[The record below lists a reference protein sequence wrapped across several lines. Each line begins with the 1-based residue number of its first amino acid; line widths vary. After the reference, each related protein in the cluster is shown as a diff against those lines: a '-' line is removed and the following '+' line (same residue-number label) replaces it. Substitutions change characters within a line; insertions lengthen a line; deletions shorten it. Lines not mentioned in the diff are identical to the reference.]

1 MRFGDEARRILAAG
15 LEPDVKKACCAAM
28 RVASSAS
35 SLREAGGG
43 GIEDDMSREQHGGRI
58 GQDPEFGKIDV
69 VIVTAIYSH
78 KSLSPLPAGVQLFK
92 Y

>member
-15 LEPDVKKACCAAM
+15 LEPDVKKACCAAI

-43 GIEDDMSREQHGGRI
+43 IEDDMSREQQADRPGSRI
-58 GQDPEFGKIDV
+58 WEDRRCDRDC
-69 VIVTAIYSH
+69 YSH
-78 KSLSPLPAGVQLFK
+78 KSVGPLSAGVQLFEC
-92 Y
+92 